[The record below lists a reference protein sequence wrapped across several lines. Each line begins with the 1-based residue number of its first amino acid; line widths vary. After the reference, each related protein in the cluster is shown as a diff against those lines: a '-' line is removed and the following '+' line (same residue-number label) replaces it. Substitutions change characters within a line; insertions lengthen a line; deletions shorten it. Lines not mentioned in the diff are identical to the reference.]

1 MGPCRHLVVIK
12 VVYGGRGVMTS
23 LSFGYGLVAVHG
35 TLSLFGVGLVA
46 MHGVSLCSL
55 SYCGV
60 WWERRGELVVIW

>member
-1 MGPCRHLVVIK
+1 
-12 VVYGGRGVMTS
+12 MTS
-23 LSFGYGLVAVHG
+23 SSFGGGLVAVHG